1 MINKITAAIDIGSY
15 NCRMIIVNNAAKI
28 KVLKTISIATNLI
41 KNLSYSNEFTHEN
54 IRKTVKCLTMFSK
67 KMLEYNVTNYRC
79 VATEACRQVINSDFF
94 TEEVKNKT
102 GLSVEIISANEEAR
116 LCFQSCKK
124 YFQKINNE
132 GILFDIGGGSTEISF
147 FNLTSEKFETSSI
160 PLGVI
165 NLSEKINI
173 HGKSKII
180 SQMNRHFKSLNSDL
194 SNEIDPS
201 FSLGSCST
209 VSTLS
214 AIYQNLTF
222 FDKKKIEG
230 SLLDVCEI
238 MKIIKNLKN
247 LKISEMLE
255 HPCIRK
261 RYPLL
266 LNGIDILEKILE
278 NFPIKQILV
287 SQSGLTGGMIENL
300 N

>member
-15 NCRMIIVNNAAKI
+15 NCRLVIVNNRPKI
-28 KVLKTISIATNLI
+28 KVLKTISVATNLI
-41 KNLSYSNEFTHEN
+41 KNLSYNNEFTHEN
-54 IRKTVKCLTMFSK
+54 IKKTVKCLTMFSR

-94 TEEVKNKT
+94 KEEVKKKT
-102 GLSVEIISANEEAR
+102 GLLVEIISVNEEAK

-124 YFQKINNE
+124 YVGKMNNE

-147 FNLTSEKFETSSI
+147 FDLKYKKFETSSI

-165 NLSEKINI
+165 NLSEKINL

-180 SQMNRHFKSLNSDL
+180 SQMNRHFQSLKSNL
-194 SNEIDPS
+194 SNQTDSS

-214 AIYQNLTF
+214 AINQNLII
-222 FDKKKIEG
+222 FDKKKIDG
-230 SLLDVCEI
+230 SLLDVEEI
-238 MKIIKNLKN
+238 MKIIRNLKN
-247 LKISEMLE
+247 LEVSEMLK

-287 SQSGLTGGMIENL
+287 SQGGLTDGMIENL
-300 N
+300 Y

>member
-1 MINKITAAIDIGSY
+1 LINKITAAIDIGSY

-28 KVLKTISIATNLI
+28 KVLKTISVATNLI

-54 IRKTVKCLTMFSK
+54 IRKTLKCLTMFSK

-102 GLSVEIISANEEAR
+102 GLSVEIISVNEEAR

-147 FNLTSEKFETSSI
+147 FNVTSEKFETSSI

-180 SQMNRHFKSLNSDL
+180 SQMNRYFKSLNSDL

-209 VSTLS
+209 MSTLS

-238 MKIIKNLKN
+238 MKIINNLKN

>member
-1 MINKITAAIDIGSY
+1 
-15 NCRMIIVNNAAKI
+15 MIIVNNAAKI
-28 KVLKTISIATNLI
+28 KVLKTISVATNLI

-54 IRKTVKCLTMFSK
+54 IRKTLKCLTMFSK

-102 GLSVEIISANEEAR
+102 GLSVEIISVNEEAR

-147 FNLTSEKFETSSI
+147 FNVTSEKFETSSI

-180 SQMNRHFKSLNSDL
+180 SQMNRYFKSLNSDL

-209 VSTLS
+209 MSTLS

-222 FDKKKIEG
+222 FDKKKK
-230 SLLDVCEI
+230 LRV
-238 MKIIKNLKN
+238 
-247 LKISEMLE
+247 
-255 HPCIRK
+255 H
-261 RYPLL
+261 Y
-266 LNGIDILEKILE
+266 
-278 NFPIKQILV
+278 
-287 SQSGLTGGMIENL
+287 
-300 N
+300 

>member
-1 MINKITAAIDIGSY
+1 
-15 NCRMIIVNNAAKI
+15 MIIVNNADKI
-28 KVLKTISIATNLI
+28 KVLKTISVATNLI

-94 TEEVKNKT
+94 IEEVKNKT
-102 GLSVEIISANEEAR
+102 GLSVEIISVNEEAR

-180 SQMNRHFKSLNSDL
+180 SQMNRHFKSFNSDL

-209 VSTLS
+209 MSTLS

-238 MKIIKNLKN
+238 MKIINNLKN

>member
-1 MINKITAAIDIGSY
+1 
-15 NCRMIIVNNAAKI
+15 MIIVDNSPKI
-28 KVLKTISIATNLI
+28 KVLKTISVATNLI

-54 IRKTVKCLTMFSK
+54 IRKTLKCLTMFSK

-102 GLSVEIISANEEAR
+102 GLSVEIISVNEEAR

-147 FNLTSEKFETSSI
+147 FNVTSEKFETSSI

-194 SNEIDPS
+194 SNQIDPS

-209 VSTLS
+209 MSTLS

-230 SLLDVCEI
+230 SLLDVGEI
-238 MKIIKNLKN
+238 MKIINNLKN
-247 LKISEMLE
+247 LKINEMLK

-266 LNGIDILEKILE
+266 LNGITILEKILE

>member
-15 NCRMIIVNNAAKI
+15 NCRMIIVNNAPKI
-28 KVLKTISIATNLI
+28 KVLKTISVPTNLI

-54 IRKTVKCLTMFSK
+54 IKKTVNCLTMFSR
-67 KMLEYNVTNYRC
+67 KMLEYNVIDYRC

-102 GLSVEIISANEEAR
+102 GLSVEIISVNEEAR

-124 YFQKINNE
+124 YFQETNNE

-147 FNLTSEKFETSSI
+147 FNVTSEKFETGSI

-209 VSTLS
+209 MSTLS

-230 SLLDVCEI
+230 SLLDVGEI
-238 MKIIKNLKN
+238 MKIINNLKN
-247 LKISEMLE
+247 LKISEMLK

>member
-1 MINKITAAIDIGSY
+1 
-15 NCRMIIVNNAAKI
+15 MIIVNNAPKI
-28 KVLKTISIATNLI
+28 KVLKTISVPTNLI

-54 IRKTVKCLTMFSK
+54 INKTVNCLTMFSR
-67 KMLEYNVTNYRC
+67 KMLEYNVTDYRC

-102 GLSVEIISANEEAR
+102 GLSVEIISVNEEAR

-147 FNLTSEKFETSSI
+147 FNITSEKFETSSI

-194 SNEIDPS
+194 SNQIDPS

-209 VSTLS
+209 MSTLS

-230 SLLDVCEI
+230 SLLDVGEI
-238 MKIIKNLKN
+238 MKIINNLKN
-247 LKISEMLE
+247 LKISEMLK

-266 LNGIDILEKILE
+266 LNGIEILEQILE

>member
-1 MINKITAAIDIGSY
+1 
-15 NCRMIIVNNAAKI
+15 MIIVNNAAKI

>member
-1 MINKITAAIDIGSY
+1 
-15 NCRMIIVNNAAKI
+15 MIIVNNADKI
-28 KVLKTISIATNLI
+28 KVLKTISVATNLI

-102 GLSVEIISANEEAR
+102 GLSVEIISVNEEAR

-147 FNLTSEKFETSSI
+147 FNITSEKFETSSI

-180 SQMNRHFKSLNSDL
+180 SQMNRHFKSFNSDL

-209 VSTLS
+209 MSTLS

-238 MKIIKNLKN
+238 MKIINNLKN

-287 SQSGLTGGMIENL
+287 SQRGLTGGMIENL

>member
-1 MINKITAAIDIGSY
+1 
-15 NCRMIIVNNAAKI
+15 MIIVNNAAKI
-28 KVLKTISIATNLI
+28 KVLKTISVATNLI

-54 IRKTVKCLTMFSK
+54 IRKTLKCLTMFSK

-102 GLSVEIISANEEAR
+102 GLSVEIISVNEEAR

-147 FNLTSEKFETSSI
+147 FNVTSEKFETSSI

-180 SQMNRHFKSLNSDL
+180 SQMNRYFKSLNSDL

-209 VSTLS
+209 MSTLS

-238 MKIIKNLKN
+238 MKIINNLKN

>member
-1 MINKITAAIDIGSY
+1 
-15 NCRMIIVNNAAKI
+15 MIIVNNAPKI
-28 KVLKTISIATNLI
+28 KVLKTISVPTNLI

-54 IRKTVKCLTMFSK
+54 IKKTVKCLTMFSR
-67 KMLEYNVTNYRC
+67 KMLEYNVSDYRC

-102 GLSVEIISANEEAR
+102 GLSVEIISVNEEAK

-124 YFQKINNE
+124 YFKRINNE

-147 FNLTSEKFETSSI
+147 FNVTSEKFETDSI

-194 SNEIDPS
+194 SNQIDPS

-209 VSTLS
+209 MSTLS

-230 SLLDVCEI
+230 SLLDVGEI
-238 MKIIKNLKN
+238 MKIINNLKN
-247 LKISEMLE
+247 LKISEMLK

-266 LNGIDILEKILE
+266 LNGIEILEQILE

>member
-1 MINKITAAIDIGSY
+1 
-15 NCRMIIVNNAAKI
+15 
-28 KVLKTISIATNLI
+28 
-41 KNLSYSNEFTHEN
+41 
-54 IRKTVKCLTMFSK
+54 MFSR
-67 KMLEYNVTNYRC
+67 KMLEYNVSDYRC

-102 GLSVEIISANEEAR
+102 GLSVEIISVNEEAK

-124 YFQKINNE
+124 YFKRINNE

-147 FNLTSEKFETSSI
+147 FNVTSEKFETDSI

-194 SNEIDPS
+194 SNQIDPS

-209 VSTLS
+209 MSTLS

-230 SLLDVCEI
+230 SLLDVGEI
-238 MKIIKNLKN
+238 MKIINNLKN
-247 LKISEMLE
+247 LKISEMLK

-266 LNGIDILEKILE
+266 LNGIAILEKILE
-278 NFPIKQILV
+278 NFPIKKILV

>member
-1 MINKITAAIDIGSY
+1 
-15 NCRMIIVNNAAKI
+15 MIIVNNADKI
-28 KVLKTISIATNLI
+28 KVLKTISVATNLI

-102 GLSVEIISANEEAR
+102 GLSVEIISVNEEAR

-147 FNLTSEKFETSSI
+147 FNITSEKFETSSI

-180 SQMNRHFKSLNSDL
+180 SQMNRHFKSFNSDL

-209 VSTLS
+209 MSTLS

-238 MKIIKNLKN
+238 MKIINNLKN

>member
-28 KVLKTISIATNLI
+28 KVLKTISVATNLI

-54 IRKTVKCLTMFSK
+54 IRKTLKCLTMFSK

-102 GLSVEIISANEEAR
+102 GLSVEIISVNEEAR

-147 FNLTSEKFETSSI
+147 FNVTSEKFETSSI

-180 SQMNRHFKSLNSDL
+180 SQMNRYFKSLNSDL

-209 VSTLS
+209 MSTLS

-238 MKIIKNLKN
+238 MKIINNLKN

>member
-15 NCRMIIVNNAAKI
+15 NCRIIIVNKSPKI
-28 KVLKTISIATNLI
+28 KILKTISVATNLI

-54 IRKTVKCLTMFSK
+54 IKRTVKCLTMYSR

-94 TEEVKNKT
+94 TQEVKKKT
-102 GLSVEIISANEEAR
+102 GLDVEIISVDEEAL

-124 YFQKINNE
+124 YVERKNSE
-132 GILFDIGGGSTEISF
+132 GVLFDIGGGSTEISF
-147 FNLTSEKFETSSI
+147 FDTKSEKFETSSI
-160 PLGVI
+160 PLGVV
-165 NLSEKINI
+165 NLSEKINL
-173 HGKSKII
+173 HGKNKII
-180 SQMNRHFKSLNSDL
+180 SQMNRHFHSMKFNL
-194 SNEIDPS
+194 SHQIDPS

-214 AIYQNLTF
+214 AIHQNLRTF
-222 FDKKKIEG
+222 DRKKIEG
-230 SLLDVCEI
+230 SLLNVDEV
-238 MKIIKNLKN
+238 MKIIGNVRNLE
-247 LKISEMLE
+247 ISEMLK

-266 LNGIDILEKILE
+266 LNGIEILEKILE
-278 NFPIKQILV
+278 SLPIKKILV
-287 SQSGLTGGMIENL
+287 SQGGLTNGIIENL

>member
-28 KVLKTISIATNLI
+28 KVLKTISVATNLI

-54 IRKTVKCLTMFSK
+54 IRKTLKCLTMFSK

-102 GLSVEIISANEEAR
+102 GLSVEIISVNEEAR

-147 FNLTSEKFETSSI
+147 FNVTSEKFETSSI

-173 HGKSKII
+173 HGKGKII

-209 VSTLS
+209 MSTLS

-238 MKIIKNLKN
+238 MKIINNLKN

>member
-1 MINKITAAIDIGSY
+1 LINKITAAIDIGSY
-15 NCRMIIVNNAAKI
+15 NCRMIIVNNAPKI
-28 KVLKTISIATNLI
+28 KVLKTISVPTNLI

-54 IRKTVKCLTMFSK
+54 IKKTVKCLTMFSR
-67 KMLEYNVTNYRC
+67 KMLEYNVSDYRC

-102 GLSVEIISANEEAR
+102 GLSVEIISVNEEAK

-124 YFQKINNE
+124 YFKRINNE

-147 FNLTSEKFETSSI
+147 FNVTSEKFETDSI

-194 SNEIDPS
+194 SNQIDPS

-209 VSTLS
+209 MSTLS

-230 SLLDVCEI
+230 SLLDVGEI
-238 MKIIKNLKN
+238 MKIINNLKN
-247 LKISEMLE
+247 LKISEMLK

-266 LNGIDILEKILE
+266 LNGIAILEKILE
-278 NFPIKQILV
+278 NFPIKKILV